1 MLISSDTNIWFDF
14 ESIGCLH
21 HPFMLKD
28 HSFFLSDL
36 TYEEEIH
43 KSYAIKNYVLSKQLQ
58 ITSVTAEELAL
69 VDKLSHKYI
78 NLSFY
83 DLVALSIA
91 IKRNWI
97 LLTGDGNLRKAAIEE
112 KVQCHG
118 TIWIY
123 DELLR
128 AGKISKKSYKE
139 NLKKLLN
146 LTVAGQRR
154 LPLEELMKR
163 INNENE

>member
-1 MLISSDTNIWFDF
+1 M
-14 ESIGCLH
+14 
-21 HPFMLKD
+21 
-28 HSFFLSDL
+28 
-36 TYEEEIH
+36 
-43 KSYAIKNYVLSKQLQ
+43 
-58 ITSVTAEELAL
+58 
-69 VDKLSHKYI
+69 
-78 NLSFY
+78 
-83 DLVALSIA
+83 ALSIA

-112 KVQCHG
+112 KVHCHG

-128 AGKISKKSYKE
+128 AGKITKKSYKE

-146 LTVAGQRR
+146 LPIAGHRR